1 MRSKMRVSALNLIKL
16 LNQQPHHRIMQQ
28 FRSKRCPKG
37 NRVSSPDTASDDVL
51 IVSSGRLRV
60 FLSYEEREFTLYYL
74 EEGDIFS
81 THTRAFIEAV
91 KDSIILLTPI
101 KTFRQQLVE
110 HPEIAL
116 LMTGILGDMLGS
128 SWDVIEGIIFHDA
141 KTRLTAFI
149 ISLGNTQG
157 KVTPRGLEFECELTM
172 EDISLII
179 GATRQ
184 TTSSLFNVM
193 MKDGDIVRTEKNKYA
208 ITNINQL
215 SARLADCKK

>member
-1 MRSKMRVSALNLIKL
+1 MRSKMRVSAINLIEL
-16 LNQQPHHRIMQQ
+16 LNQQQHNHILQQ

-37 NRVSSPDTASDDVL
+37 SQVSGPDKASDDVL
-51 IVSSGRLRV
+51 IVSAGRLRV
-60 FLSYEEREFTLYYL
+60 FLSYEGREFTLYYL

-91 KDSIILLTPI
+91 KDSVILLTPI
-101 KTFRQQLVE
+101 KAFRQQVVD

-141 KTRLTAFI
+141 KTRLIAFI
-149 ISLGNTQG
+149 LSLGRANGNTTENG
-157 KVTPRGLEFECELTM
+157 IEFDCDLTM
-172 EDISLII
+172 ENISLII

-193 MKDGDIVRTEKNKYA
+193 MKDGDIMRIAKNRYA
-208 ITNINQL
+208 IVNMQQL
-215 SARLADCKK
+215 STRLADYKK